1 MSLIAAM
8 IPVHKYIHR
17 GIASAG
23 SSFIKQTTTKK
34 QSAAESNFAPAS
46 LVEFVRRA
54 IHPSSTSDVPAMIY
68 QV

>member
-8 IPVHKYIHR
+8 TPVHKYIHN

-23 SSFIKQTTTKK
+23 SSFIKHATTKK
-34 QSAAESNFAPAS
+34 QSAAESNFAPKS
-46 LVEFVRRA
+46 LAEFVRRA
-54 IHPSSTSDVPAMIY
+54 IHPSSTSDVPAIIY